1 MLDLFIHD
9 PLHIYLKDFSS
20 LLITNCHRHSQLKIN
35 SMAYHHPRSLHE
47 QSEFFKIA
55 GPRFE
60 STFLTSEFSLHS
72 LNLQARESLVKGSKA
87 VWRSFLKSVVSHSIK
102 DSARII
108 SARPRGIERSKRDN
122 ACFLLDL
129 RPIETRLSMRQF
141 RLVNL
146 IQKQTRCLE
155 SNLTRD
161 TR

>member
-9 PLHIYLKDFSS
+9 LLHIYLKDFSS

-35 SMAYHHPRSLHE
+35 SMAYHHSRSLHE

-55 GPRFE
+55 GSRFE

-87 VWRSFLKSVVSHSIK
+87 VWKSFLKSVVSHSIK

-129 RPIETRLSMRQF
+129 IPGPLKRGCLC
-141 RLVNL
+141 VN
-146 IQKQTRCLE
+146 
-155 SNLTRD
+155 SG
-161 TR
+161 